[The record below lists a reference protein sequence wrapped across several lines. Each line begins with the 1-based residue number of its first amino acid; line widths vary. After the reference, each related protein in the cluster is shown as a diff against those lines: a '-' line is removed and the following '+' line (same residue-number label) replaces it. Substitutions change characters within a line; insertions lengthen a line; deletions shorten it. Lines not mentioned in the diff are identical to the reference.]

1 MIFSSVYINCFLF
14 VRCNIHIIIAMCIV
28 ILVMNVSFYKAVN
41 KSTLPLKI
49 ILFVFAL
56 VFASCNK
63 KQDYVSIS
71 ENAIFVSTKEI
82 LDSHFLGDKNCKECH
97 KNQFKE
103 WKGSHHDKAMQLAD
117 SSSILGN
124 FNNEKFIS
132 QGVTSHFYKK
142 EGAFYVNTEGR
153 DGKNH
158 DYKIVYTFG
167 ITPLQQYI
175 VKFPNGHYQCLR
187 TAWDSLKNKWFDLY
201 PDFKVVHS
209 EWLHWSRGGLNW
221 NTMCSDCHSTNVRK
235 NYDLKTDSYD
245 TKYAI
250 INVNCEACHGPG
262 KQHVDDVKRLG
273 NKYSPTKTMHMT
285 LNTNPKDLVDQC
297 ARCHMRREQ
306 FSEAFNFEGTMLD
319 HYFPQL
325 IEEPVY
331 HPDGQ
336 ILDED
341 YVYGSFIQSKMYQ
354 NNITCNNCHN
364 SHSLKLKFEG
374 NALCAQCHIPEK
386 FNTPKHHFHKMD
398 TDGSQCIN
406 CHMPGKYY
414 MGNDF
419 RRDHS
424 FRVPR
429 PDLSLKYGTPN
440 ACANCHK
447 KDDTWAWEAFQK
459 LFGTVDSIHF
469 SDKLVPGM
477 KGRPNAHIGLAEL
490 INDKTQPEMA
500 RASAVKALA
509 NYNTENFINDY
520 LTWLNDAS
528 PLVRGASI
536 DVLSEINN
544 TDYINS
550 FLPLL
555 NDPKRSI
562 RIKAFYGLSGLEE
575 SQLPQRYKES
585 YQKVKKEFF
594 TYLNTNS
601 DFVGGHTKQ
610 ANYYLKK
617 GDLQKGIEGYE
628 RALKID
634 NINNQVRLTLATLYY
649 NSQNY
654 LKAEEAFKTVIKQE
668 PEYGPTYYSLALLY
682 AELDKTDEAIEL
694 LNTAI
699 KKMPENMRV
708 YYNLSLLYD
717 KNQNQKNAESILVK
731 GLKIDGTNES
741 LLYALAF
748 HYSKYKQLEK
758 AKNILKRLV
767 QLYPNNSQYSSFLQQ
782 LKARS

>member
-1 MIFSSVYINCFLF
+1 MKSKKRNINILFLLL
-14 VRCNIHIIIAMCIV
+14 M
-28 ILVMNVSFYKAVN
+28 S
-41 KSTLPLKI
+41 
-49 ILFVFAL
+49 LFVF
-56 VFASCNK
+56 SCNK
-63 KQDYVSIS
+63 KSEYINVS
-71 ENAIFVSTKEI
+71 EEDVFVSSIEI
-82 LDSHFLGDKNCKECH
+82 PDSHFLGDNNCKECH
-97 KNQFKE
+97 NGQFKE

-117 SSSILGN
+117 STSVLGN
-124 FNNEKFIS
+124 FNDDEFTS

-142 EGAFYVNTEGR
+142 EGGFYVNTEGP
-153 DGKNH
+153 DGNNH

-175 VKFPNGHYQCLR
+175 VKFPDGRFQCLR
-187 TAWDSLKNKWFDLY
+187 TAWDSVKNKWFDLY

-235 NYDLKTDSYD
+235 NYDLETDSFD
-245 TKYAI
+245 TEYAI

-262 KQHVDDVKRLG
+262 KEHVEDVKPVG
-273 NKYSPTKTMHMT
+273 TKYSSTCKMQMT
-285 LNTNPKDLVDQC
+285 SYTAPKELVDQC

-319 HYFPQL
+319 HYYPQL
-325 IEEPVY
+325 IEEPTY
-331 HPDGQ
+331 YPDGQ

-341 YVYGSFIQSKMYQ
+341 YVYGSFVQSKMYK
-354 NNITCNNCHN
+354 NNVACNNCHD

-374 NALCAQCHIPEK
+374 NTLCAQCHLPEK
-386 FNTPKHHFHKMD
+386 FNTPKHHFHEMG
-398 TDGSQCIN
+398 TDGAKCIN

-440 ACANCHK
+440 ACAGCHED
-447 KDDTWAWEAFQK
+447 KDDKWAWAGFQK
-459 LFGTVDSIHF
+459 LFGAVDSIHF
-469 SDKLVPGM
+469 SEKLAPGIL
-477 KGRPNAHIGLAEL
+477 GLPNANLGLLEL
-490 INDKTQPEMA
+490 INDKTQAEIV
-500 RASAVKALA
+500 RASAVKALSH
-509 NYNTENFINDY
+509 YNVENLKEY
-520 LTWLNDAS
+520 VSWLNDKS
-528 PLVRGASI
+528 PLVRGATV

-544 TDYINS
+544 TDYVNS

-562 RIKAFYGLSGLEE
+562 RIKAFYGLASLSE
-575 SQLPQRYKES
+575 SQVPQKYKEV

-594 TYLNTNS
+594 THLNTNS
-601 DFVGGHTKQ
+601 DFVGGRIKR

-628 RALKID
+628 SALKMD
-634 NINNQVRLTLATLYY
+634 NINNQARLTLANLYY
-649 NSQNY
+649 NAQNY
-654 LKAEEAFKTVIKQE
+654 PKAEKAFKTVIKQE

-682 AELDKTDEAIEL
+682 AELNKTDEAIEL
-694 LNTAI
+694 LNTAV
-699 KKMPENMRV
+699 KKMPDNIRV

-717 KNQNQKNAESILVK
+717 KKQDQKNAEKTLVK
-731 GLKIDGTNES
+731 GLKIDGNNES
-741 LLYALAF
+741 LLYALAY
-748 HYSKYKQLEK
+748 HYSKYNQPEK
-758 AKNILKRLV
+758 AKNILIKLV
-767 QLYPNNSQYSSFLQQ
+767 QLYPNNTQYVSFLQQ
-782 LKARS
+782 LNSKE